1 MYISDFNAIINYMK
15 QKIEIFNNYRT
26 RYIDTLNTY
35 NVSGN
40 IKEILWNEL
49 QVYTEIQN
57 RLIEIKNLFS
67 LQLTQLQ
74 ANVIFEGYLDFLESY
89 INYNK
94 VSNTANKKKY
104 LDDKLAIAKTPN
116 DLEMIWR
123 ELKRYL

>member
-26 RYIDTLNTY
+26 RYTDTLNTY

-57 RLIEIKNLFS
+57 RLTEIKNLFS
-67 LQLTQLQ
+67 
-74 ANVIFEGYLDFLESY
+74 
-89 INYNK
+89 
-94 VSNTANKKKY
+94 
-104 LDDKLAIAKTPN
+104 
-116 DLEMIWR
+116 
-123 ELKRYL
+123 